1 LNTTKISMS
10 QVLIILALTV
20 SGGCTSEKD
29 VTVDF
34 HFTPP
39 FSYHS
44 ADFKPVSLDIDNAT
58 HYNIPSF
65 YKNDKR
71 FRGIRATLLL
81 QHIDPKV
88 ETKEVLSTLRQVTI
102 SIIIRDKSGAVVLN
116 ENVRLDKL
124 QHKRIDSGAIEFGFA
139 SGPFTA
145 KEPDKIEINTV
156 TQEPK
161 KNLAGLPITLRLTEI
176 RGK

>member
-1 LNTTKISMS
+1 MNATKTLR
-10 QVLIILALTV
+10 QLLIILSLSV
-20 SGGCTSEKD
+20 LGCTPEKN

-44 ADFKPVSLDIDNAT
+44 ADFKPVPLNTDNTT

-65 YKNDKR
+65 HKKDKR

-81 QHIDPKV
+81 QHVDPKT
-88 ETKEVLSTLRQVTI
+88 ETEVLSALRQVTI
-102 SIIIRDKSGAVVLN
+102 SIIIRDKSGAMVLS
-116 ENVRLDKL
+116 EKTRLDEL
-124 QHKRIDSGAIEFGFA
+124 QHKRIDSGTIEFGFSA
-139 SGPFTA
+139 GPFSST
-145 KEPDKIEINTV
+145 EPDKIELKTT

-161 KNLAGLPITLRLTEI
+161 KHLNGLTIAIRLTEI